1 VRTQEP
7 ENPLEC
13 RAGLVAQ
20 ALRCEWIDVVN
31 TKDLDMTLDIKRI
44 LVPVD
49 FSANSA
55 RALDYAY
62 ALAQKF
68 DAALHLVHVCEV
80 PSMVTG
86 SMDAYAV
93 AYTDWSQRLG
103 EEAER
108 EIQKVRARLP
118 GVTVTSEVL
127 FGNAARAVVT
137 AASTYAA
144 DLIVMGTHGH
154 GPMMHVVMGNV
165 AERVVRTAQCPVL
178 TVRGPAEQEARR
190 KPLGAV
196 TAAAVLVMGLLFSPM
211 TVLPAA
217 AQGDPAAAPQPK
229 MTAAGADLFRTYC
242 ASCHG
247 TSARGDG
254 PLADSLR
261 RRPANLTEIA
271 KRNGG
276 AFPAEIVF
284 RTIDGRKPVRG
295 HGGPDMP
302 VWGDAFALSRRGG
315 DAEKVEQVIQSLV
328 DYLESIQLQLVH

>member
-1 VRTQEP
+1 
-7 ENPLEC
+7 
-13 RAGLVAQ
+13 
-20 ALRCEWIDVVN
+20 
-31 TKDLDMTLDIKRI
+31 MTLDIRRI
-44 LVPVD
+44 LVPID
-49 FSANSA
+49 FSANSG

-108 EIQKVRARLP
+108 EILKVRARLP
-118 GVTVTSEVL
+118 GVNVTSEVL
-127 FGNAARAVVT
+127 FGNAARAIVT
-137 AASTYAA
+137 SATMQDA

-154 GPMMHVVMGNV
+154 GPVMHVVMGNV

-178 TVRGPAEQEARR
+178 TVRGPAEKAQAK
-190 KPLGAV
+190 KPAAAV
-196 TAAAVLVMGLLFSPM
+196 SAAAVLVLGLGLLLSPM
-211 TVLPAA
+211 LAPPAA
-217 AQGDPAAAPQPK
+217 AQDAAAAAAAQPK
-229 MTAAGADLFRTYC
+229 LTAAGADLFRTYC

-254 PLADSLR
+254 PLADSMR

-271 KRNGG
+271 KRNNG
-276 AFPAEIVF
+276 AFPADIVF

-315 DAEKVEQVIQSLV
+315 DEQKVEQIIQSLV